1 MSLAMDGRDG
11 NVIGHGCRDGNVI
24 GHGWPEWKCHWPPM
38 AGMKMSLATDGRDGN
53 GLQLE
58 TVEPTLSS
66 SAVVFQKLLKL
77 FLVYFP

>member
-1 MSLAMDGRDG
+1 MEMSLAMDGRDG

-53 GLQLE
+53 VIGHGWPGWKRV
-58 TVEPTLSS
+58 TT
-66 SAVVFQKLLKL
+66 
-77 FLVYFP
+77 